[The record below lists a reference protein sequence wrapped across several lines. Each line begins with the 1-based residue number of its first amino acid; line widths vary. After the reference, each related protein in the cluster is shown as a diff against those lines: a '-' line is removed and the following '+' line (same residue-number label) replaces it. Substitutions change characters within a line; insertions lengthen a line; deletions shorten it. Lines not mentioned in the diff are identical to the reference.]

1 MFILASKSPRRIE
14 ILKDNNYIFSVVESN
29 AKEVVDERLKP
40 ACNAVNIALEKALD
54 VYKNHENKIVV
65 AADTIVVLEDE
76 ILGKPVDELDAFN
89 MLEKL
94 SNKTHQVITAVAI
107 INKGEEIT
115 FYDVSFVTF
124 KKLTK
129 EQISEYIE
137 TKEPMDKAG
146 SYGIQGFGINLIES
160 YKGDY
165 YNIMGLPIN
174 VFNSKIKEI
183 L

>member
-1 MFILASKSPRRIE
+1 
-14 ILKDNNYIFSVVESN
+14 
-29 AKEVVDERLKP
+29 
-40 ACNAVNIALEKALD
+40 
-54 VYKNHENKIVV
+54 
-65 AADTIVVLEDE
+65 
-76 ILGKPVDELDAFN
+76 

-115 FYDVSFVTF
+115 FYDVSFVTY

-146 SYGIQGFGINLIES
+146 SYGIQGYGINLIES